1 MADTIT
7 GFAGELNST
16 KETLIASIVQK
27 ELAFKAK
34 LTPYFT
40 DLSALAMPGY
50 DRISVPKLSS
60 FTVVD
65 RAEGVYGDASA
76 LTASVDTMLLDQN
89 LFVSWII
96 DSVTAL
102 QSNIPAQIE
111 FAKRAAAAQARKVD
125 ELIIAEMRSVAHAFI
140 NVGADV
146 NVSYS
151 NLTTMV
157 KELEENDA
165 EMMDCVWLVSPA
177 QKEAMFG
184 LTEVKQA
191 QNFGQAVL
199 PGGVIGT
206 FLGIPVVMHSGLAS
220 KELFLAEKS
229 GLAYAFQK
237 NATYGEQDEL
247 SYGVGAK
254 KAAID
259 QVLGIK
265 GMQLGQKGAAA
276 GKSPLIIGLND

>member
-1 MADTIT
+1 MSDVITADT
-7 GFAGELNST
+7 ELGTT
-16 KETLIASIVQK
+16 KAALIASIVQK

-40 DLSALAMPGY
+40 DLSSLALPGH

-65 RAEGVYGDASA
+65 RAEGAKGEASA
-76 LTASVDTMLLDQN
+76 LTATVDTMLLDQN
-89 LFVSWII
+89 AYVAWII
-96 DSVTAL
+96 DSVTAI

-111 FAKRAAAAQARKVD
+111 FAKRAAAAQARFVD
-125 ELIIAEMRSVAHAFI
+125 EKMIAEMRSVTHAFL
-140 NVGADV
+140 NVGADS
-146 NVSYS
+146 NVSYA

-165 EMMDCVWLVSPA
+165 EIMDCVWLVSPA

-184 LTEVKQA
+184 LEEVKQA

-199 PGGVIGT
+199 PGGVIGQ
-206 FLGIPVVMHSGLAS
+206 FLGIPVVMHNGLAA

-237 NATYGEQDEL
+237 NASYGEQDEIG
-247 SYGVGAK
+247 YGVGAK
-254 KAAID
+254 RAAID
-259 QVLGIK
+259 QLFGVK
-265 GMQLGQKGAAA
+265 GMQLGAKGVAA

>member
-1 MADTIT
+1 MADLIT
-7 GFAGELNST
+7 GNTELSST
-16 KETLIASIVQK
+16 KAALIASIVQK

-40 DLSALAMPGY
+40 DLSSLALPGHNS
-50 DRISVPKLSS
+50 ISVPKLSS

-65 RAEGVYGDASA
+65 RAEGSYGDASA
-76 LTASVDTMLLDQN
+76 LTASVDTMNLDQN
-89 LFVSWII
+89 AYVSWII
-96 DSVTAL
+96 DSMTAI

-111 FAKRAAAAQARKVD
+111 FAKRAAAAQARFVD
-125 ELIIAEMRSVAHAFI
+125 EKLIAELRSVSHAFI
-140 NVGADV
+140 NVGTDV
-146 NVSYS
+146 NVSYA

-157 KELEENDA
+157 KELEENEA
-165 EMMDCVWLVSPA
+165 EMADCVWLVSPA

-199 PGGVIGT
+199 PGGVIGQ

-237 NATYGEQDEL
+237 GASYGEQDEIG
-247 SYGVGAK
+247 YGVGAK

-259 QVLGIK
+259 QLFGVK
-265 GMQLGQKGAAA
+265 GMQLGQKGAAS